1 MVSDREWFDWMRN
14 VYQSDANGSRYG
26 EEELKVFDE
35 RSAFSFYD
43 GLNPV
48 WLMEHAE
55 RAAMYLLMSRIRPQ
69 VVIEIGA
76 RYAGSTFVFS
86 QFARK
91 VYVFD
96 IDAAV
101 VERCRHLK
109 NVEVIVGDSSELIP
123 AFMERLDTSG
133 EGWDFALVD
142 GDHSA
147 EAVRK
152 DLDALLARRPRRPA
166 WISMHDSFNPECRRG
181 IRQANWSLPWV
192 HHVELDFVP
201 GQLMWQPHIENQMW
215 GGVSL
220 AEIRPE
226 DRPTKNI
233 EIRENSRLL
242 FEAALKNSAHSADLK
257 NPAHEAEPSVVARA
271 IRKISR
277 IVKQ

>member
-1 MVSDREWFDWMRN
+1 MQSDRDWFDWLRN
-14 VYQSDANGSRYG
+14 VYEADARSSRYF

-35 RSAFSFYD
+35 RSAFSFYE

-55 RAAMYLLMSRIRPQ
+55 RAAMFLLMTRIRPQ

-76 RYAGSTFVFS
+76 RYAGATYLFA

-91 VYVFD
+91 VYAID
-96 IDAAV
+96 IDPAV
-101 VERCRHLK
+101 VERCSHLK
-109 NVEVIVGDSSELIP
+109 NVEVLLGDSQELIP
-123 AFMERLDTSG
+123 RLLDKLEASG

-147 EAVRK
+147 DAVRK
-152 DLDALLARRPRRPA
+152 DLNALLARRPIRRA

-181 IRQANWSLPWV
+181 IRDANWSQPWV

-201 GQLMWQPHIENQMW
+201 GQLMWQPHVERNMW

-226 DRPTKNI
+226 DRKTATI
-233 EIRENSRLL
+233 GVRENSRLL
-242 FEAALKNSAHSADLK
+242 FEAALKDSVYAA
-257 NPAHEAEPSVVARA
+257 PPEPETALIKRA

-277 IVKQ
+277 MVSQ